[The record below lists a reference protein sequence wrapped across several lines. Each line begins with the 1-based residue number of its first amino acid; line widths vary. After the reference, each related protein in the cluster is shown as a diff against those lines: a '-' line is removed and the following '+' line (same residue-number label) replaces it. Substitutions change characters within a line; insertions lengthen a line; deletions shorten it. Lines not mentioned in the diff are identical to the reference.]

1 MVQINQ
7 IISEYVQ
14 IEEQQEGITPS
25 GRFDISNIDFDL
37 LRREFAKTR
46 KKNLI
51 IKDLDQLVQERIAA
65 LLFSNPQRINYY
77 ERYQAIIEEY
87 NGEQDRAAIE
97 KTFMDLMTLAK
108 SLDEEE
114 QRYVREE
121 FANDEELSIY
131 DLLYKEG
138 LTKQEIKKLKEVSAS
153 LLQKIKQKISE
164 LDHWTD
170 KEETKSTIENLI
182 RKTLWKELPESYS
195 DESIDEY
202 RQRIFEYVMVRYQ
215 DIA

>member
-1 MVQINQ
+1 M
-7 IISEYVQ
+7 E
-14 IEEQQEGITPS
+14 
-25 GRFDISNIDFDL
+25 
-37 LRREFAKTR
+37 
-46 KKNLI
+46 
-51 IKDLDQLVQERIAA
+51 
-65 LLFSNPQRINYY
+65 
-77 ERYQAIIEEY
+77 
-87 NGEQDRAAIE
+87 
-97 KTFMDLMTLAK
+97 LMALAK

-170 KEETKSTIENLI
+170 KDETKSVVKNMI
-182 RKTLWKELPESYS
+182 RDMLWTELPESYS